1 MFFLKI
7 LRHLMYV
14 LLAYIFTL
22 IYLKKFFFK
31 KFKNKFFI
39 SSKNANS
46 KKDHIINK
54 KNQDQK
60 VTVVLTCCSRPQELE
75 ITLNSFILY
84 NTFPIFKFIII
95 EDGLCNYS
103 EKIVCRILNGYNFE
117 YIKNKKN
124 LGQLKSIDIAYKKV
138 TTKYIFHLE
147 EDWIFTR
154 KNFIEKSMEI
164 LEANNDCLFFS
175 LRSAKEQNNHPL
187 KICNKNNK
195 FLQHIPFWKGCW
207 AGFGFNPSLRR
218 TSDYYKLIGGM
229 NLSFNTR
236 EICIGLFYFIIGLR
250 VYVMNYDEA
259 SFVTH
264 IGEKSSTYKKFKKA

>member
-1 MFFLKI
+1 MIFLKI

-31 KFKNKFFI
+31 KFKNRIFI
-39 SSKNANS
+39 SSKNAND
-46 KKDHIINK
+46 KKDYIIHK
-54 KNQDQK
+54 KNQDRN
-60 VTVVLTCCSRPQELE
+60 VTVVFTCCSRPKELE
-75 ITLNSFILY
+75 ITLNSFILH

-103 EKIVCRILNGYNFE
+103 EEIVCRILAGYNFE
-117 YIKNKKN
+117 YIKNKNN

-147 EDWIFTR
+147 EDWLFTR
-154 KNFIEKSMEI
+154 KGFIEKSMAI

-175 LRSAKEQNNHPL
+175 LRSAKDQNNHPL

-207 AGFGFNPSLRR
+207 VGFGFNPGLRR

-250 VYVMNYDEA
+250 VYVMNYSEVP
-259 SFVTH
+259 FVTH

>member
-14 LLAYIFTL
+14 FLAYIFTL